1 MAHLPDPT
9 DRAPRN
15 HVFIID
21 GTLSRVDDDDCITH
35 AGQLHAVLQGGK
47 TGARQ
52 TLGYDR
58 GVQGLGFSKW
68 IDAAIGRGF
77 NESVI
82 EGYATLA
89 SRYEPGDRIFLFGFS
104 RGAYAARS
112 IAGLIDRI
120 GLLRKD
126 AATERRVQRAFRY
139 YQRDEQTTAS
149 RAFARDSCHSAVT
162 IACIGVWDTVK
173 ALGLPYPLLSR
184 FFPMATEFHDHELG
198 ESVRAAFQALATDE
212 DRTAYAPILWERG
225 DWAGHLEQVWFPGA
239 HGDIGGERN
248 CLIPPI
254 PLTNLSFVWL
264 VERAVAQGLLMPDGW
279 QDAFPTDAGVPM
291 VGSRTGINR
300 LFLIRHPR
308 EARIGVDGQ
317 AVHPS
322 VFERYKRVK
331 GYRPRAG
338 GIALPDGTTTA

>member
-1 MAHLPDPT
+1 MPVLP
-9 DRAPRN
+9 PRN

-21 GTLSRVDDDDCITH
+21 GTLSRDEDDCLTH
-35 AGQLHAVLQGGK
+35 AGRLHAILSGSSGTPGQ
-47 TGARQ
+47 Q

-58 GVQGLGFSKW
+58 GIQGMGHSKW

-77 NESVI
+77 NQSVI

-126 AATERRVQRAFRY
+126 AAIERRVHRAFRY
-139 YQRDEQTTAS
+139 YQQDARTDAS
-149 RAFARDSCHSAVT
+149 HAFRHAYCHESVD

-184 FFPMATEFHDHELG
+184 FFPMATEFHDHALG
-198 ESVRAAFQALATDE
+198 RSVRAAFQALATDE
-212 DRTAYAPILWERG
+212 DRTAYSPILWERDG
-225 DWAGHLEQVWFPGA
+225 WTGHLEQVWFPGA
-239 HGDIGGERN
+239 HGDIGGERD
-248 CLIPPI
+248 CLVAPI
-254 PLTNLSFVWL
+254 PLTNLSFVWMI
-264 VERAVAQGLLMPDGW
+264 ERAIAQGLMMPEHW
-279 QDAFPTDAGVPM
+279 QSAFPTDATVPM

-300 LFLIRHPR
+300 LFLIRRAR
-308 EARIGVDGQ
+308 EASIGQDGQ
-317 AVHPS
+317 AVHDS
-322 VFERYKRVK
+322 VFERHEQVR
-331 GYRPRAG
+331 GYHPLAE
-338 GIALPDGTTTA
+338 GIVTDL